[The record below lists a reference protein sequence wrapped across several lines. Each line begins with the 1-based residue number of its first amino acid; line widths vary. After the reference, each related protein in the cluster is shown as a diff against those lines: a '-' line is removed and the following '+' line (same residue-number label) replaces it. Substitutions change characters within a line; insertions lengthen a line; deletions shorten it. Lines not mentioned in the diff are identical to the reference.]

1 MRFVVLMKQVP
12 ANLSVSMNA
21 DYTMNRQQMQKITN
35 PADMSALAMALEW
48 KARMGGDVICV
59 TMGPASAA
67 DCLREAAMAGADRLY
82 HVCDPAIAGSDT
94 FVTATVL
101 SEMVRKIG
109 DVDLVFCGRHSV
121 DGETGQVGAEVA
133 VMLDYACLSQVL
145 WVEQITDATLEC
157 VCLAENGTER
167 YQLRRPAVVCVCE
180 CKSAVV
186 MPSLAAMRRAK
197 RMPVETVT
205 LADLG
210 LTGMSGRRFSPTKV
224 SGVHRKE
231 HSHRHTVWLKEEP
244 ARAVA
249 ELLRRKNGEGEG

>member
-1 MRFVVLMKQVP
+1 MRFVVFMKQVP

-48 KARMGGDVICV
+48 KARMGGEVICV

-67 DCLREAAMAGADRLY
+67 DCLREAAMAGADALY

-94 FVTATVL
+94 FITATVL
-101 SEMVRKIG
+101 SEVVRKIG

-145 WVEQITDATLEC
+145 SVEQITEDSVEC
-157 VCLAENGTER
+157 VCLAGNGTER
-167 YQLRRPAVVCVCE
+167 YRLRRPAVVCVCE
-180 CKSAVV
+180 CKSAEVL
-186 MPSLAAMRRAK
+186 PSLAAMRRAK
-197 RMPVETVT
+197 RMPIETLCV
-205 LADLG
+205 ADLG
-210 LTGMSGRRFSPTKV
+210 LSGLSGRRSSPTKV

-231 HSHRHTVWLKEEP
+231 HSRRHTQWLKDN
-244 ARAVA
+244 AA
-249 ELLRRKNGEGEG
+249 ETVLQVFRKQTGEGEP